1 MMTHL
6 FEQMCR
12 NNVSFKSK
20 TSHKV
25 VDTIFVYSLHKKID
39 QLEKHVKYEAF
50 DKRGDVVWKD
60 IKRKC
65 GVQDHEEHADN
76 ALFAMDKISH

>member
-1 MMTHL
+1 M
-6 FEQMCR
+6 
-12 NNVSFKSK
+12 
-20 TSHKV
+20 
-25 VDTIFVYSLHKKID
+25 DTIFVYSLRKKIE

-65 GVQDHEEHADN
+65 GVQDHKEHWLRYADN